1 MCFSEGFGGRVG
13 SGTYVPPFLQK
24 SSDSAQRWVPVND
37 VGIAE
42 PPPKMG
48 QDYRGPIGDN
58 FKDRP
63 FLERLNFLHIGLL
76 TITPLLGLY
85 GVCTATWDW
94 RTCAFAVFYYVF
106 SGLGITAGAR
116 WAVMRLGYITS
127 LPDSCTWP
135 AQATIAT
142 LRTSATRPHSCCT
155 CFCCSWAQP
164 LLRGA
169 HAGGRATTALTT
181 STSTRRRT
189 PTPRRRAS
197 SSRTVAGC
205 SRSRTPPRSA
215 APTSAVRG
223 RAVRVALGSP
233 ALTRSLA
240 ARRPQ
245 R

>member
-1 MCFSEGFGGRVG
+1 MGPTMRAAMSVCVFPKGLAAVG
-13 SGTYVPPFLQK
+13 DVSLTYPLSSQK

-106 SGLGITAGAR
+106 SGLGITAGAYC
-116 WAVMRLGYITS
+116 AVTRFGDITS
-127 LPDSCTWP
+127 LPVPCTWP
-135 AQATIAT
+135 RR
-142 LRTSATRPHSCCT
+142 LPSPL
-155 CFCCSWAQP
+155 CSQV
-164 LLRGA
+164 LRG
-169 HAGGRATTALTT
+169 HTAAA
-181 STSTRRRT
+181 
-189 PTPRRRAS
+189 RAS
-197 SSRTVAGC
+197 
-205 SRSRTPPRSA
+205 A
-215 APTSAVRG
+215 AHGRG
-223 RAVRVALGSP
+223 RR
-233 ALTRSLA
+233 
-240 ARRPQ
+240 
-245 R
+245 